1 MSVELVDFRG
11 KITPE
16 TNAVL
21 EAFNRANGK
30 DKSEIV
36 REILHQWAS
45 ERITEASVLNTM
57 LRAQGL
63 GGIPEGK

>member
-1 MSVELVDFRG
+1 MSIELVDFRG

-21 EAFNRANGK
+21 EAFNRASGK
-30 DKSEIV
+30 DKSEIA

-45 ERITEASVLNTM
+45 DRIKEASVLNTM
-57 LRAQGL
+57 MRAQGL
-63 GGIPEGK
+63 GGIEEGK